1 MTSTRISPARAQR
14 RRIAGNRQDNADVRS
29 GIWVVHAIGDRARVA
44 LLGDLRH
51 EHFYYTE
58 GDPSV
63 DSAEYNPPPVATT
76 LDGAEDSPVLFDALV
91 VRTDGTRECRLVVSA
106 QWDAAVAHDR
116 LRIQRHQVAARRLGA
131 AFVLVT
137 SNELDAHRVRISNWP
152 RVIGAH
158 LRCRHRS
165 LSVVQ
170 AAVNAAIPVGAEITI
185 DGVLQV
191 LRYEE
196 PALVLAAVASLLR
209 ARRISSDL
217 DARTWSRFTRLKGVT
232 P

>member
-1 MTSTRISPARAQR
+1 MTSKRISPARAQR
-14 RRIAGNRQDNADVRS
+14 RRTAGNRQDNADVRS
-29 GIWVVHAIGDRARVA
+29 GIWVVHAIGDGARVA
-44 LLGDLRH
+44 LLGDPRH

-63 DSAEYNPPPVATT
+63 DSAEYNPSPLSTT
-76 LDGAEDSPVLFDALV
+76 LDGAEDSPVIFDALV
-91 VRTDGTRECRLVVSA
+91 VRTDGKRECRLVVST
-106 QWDAAVAHDR
+106 QWDAAIERDS
-116 LRIQRHQVAARRLGA
+116 LRIQRHKAAARRVGA
-131 AFVLVT
+131 DFVPVT
-137 SNELDAHRVRISNWP
+137 SDDLDAHRVRIANWS
-152 RVIGAH
+152 RVTGAH

-185 DGVLQV
+185 DGLLQA
-191 LRYEE
+191 LRCEE